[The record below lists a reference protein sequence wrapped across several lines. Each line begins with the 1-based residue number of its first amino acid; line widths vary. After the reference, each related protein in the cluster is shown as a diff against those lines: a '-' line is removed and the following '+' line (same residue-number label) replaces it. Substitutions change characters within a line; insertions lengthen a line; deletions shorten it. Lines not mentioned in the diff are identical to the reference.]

1 MKKEFKLPDV
11 GEGVAEGEIR
21 KWLVKEGENVR
32 EFQPLAEILTDKV
45 NVEMTS
51 PFTGKIL
58 RLRAEEGK
66 VIKVGEVI
74 MEVEVEDEAVAE
86 PAKERNL
93 PQQPTATSQTAAGQ
107 PQFAAGPIRATP
119 AVRKKARE
127 LGVDLSGVK
136 PRDPSGRITV
146 EDIEA
151 AVAVVNSRSA
161 GTQSVA
167 HRAEQHEEQERIP
180 VNGIRRRIFDRMAES
195 KRNIPHF
202 SYVDEVDMTSIV
214 HARDI
219 LSKKYGEGV
228 KVTFLPFIIKAAV
241 EALKEFPY
249 LNASYDEKTNEI
261 VLKRHFN
268 MGIAVATDA
277 GLIVPNIRNADGKNI
292 EQLAREV
299 EELASKARAGTLS
312 LPEVQNGTFTI
323 TNVGPI
329 GGLLSSPVI
338 NYPESAILAIHKIQ
352 QRPVVRNGQIVIRD
366 MMYFTVACDH
376 RIVDGAVAARFG
388 NRLIEYLEHPFLM
401 KLEF

>member
-21 KWLVKEGENVR
+21 KWLVKEGESVR
-32 EFQPLAEILTDKV
+32 EFQPLAEIMTDKV

-58 RLRAEEGK
+58 KLNAGEGR
-66 VIKVGEVI
+66 VVKVGEVI
-74 MEVEVEDEAVAE
+74 MEVEVEEETGAPKDKKPETAPHARASAGEAA
-86 PAKERNL
+86 RS
-93 PQQPTATSQTAAGQ
+93 QITSEH
-107 PQFAAGPIRATP
+107 IRATP
-119 AVRKKARE
+119 AVRKRARE
-127 LGVDLSGVK
+127 LGVDISTVK
-136 PRDPSGRITV
+136 PADPSGRVTT
-146 EDIEA
+146 EDVEA
-151 AVAVVNSRSA
+151 AAKKGSTGAAATTAGRISEQQDAVE
-161 GTQSVA
+161 
-167 HRAEQHEEQERIP
+167 HIP
-180 VNGIRRRIFDRMAES
+180 VQGIRRRIFERMAES

-219 LSKKYGEGV
+219 LARKYGDRV
-228 KVTFLPFIIKAAV
+228 KVTFLPFIIKATV
-241 EALKEFPY
+241 ESLKEFPY
-249 LNASYDEKTNEI
+249 LNASYDDKTNEI
-261 VLKRHFN
+261 VLKKHHN
-268 MGIAVATDA
+268 IGVAVATEA
-277 GLIVPNIRNADGKNI
+277 GLIVPNIKDADTKSI
-292 EQLAREV
+292 EQLAKEV
-299 EELASKARAGTLS
+299 EELASKARAGSLS
-312 LPEVQNGTFTI
+312 LPEVEGGTFTI

-338 NYPESAILAIHKIQ
+338 NYPESAILAIHRVQ
-352 QRPVVRNGQIVIRD
+352 QRPVVRNGQIIIRD

>member
-21 KWLVKEGENVR
+21 KWLVKEGESVR
-32 EFQPLAEILTDKV
+32 EFQPLAEIMTDKV

-58 RLRAEEGK
+58 KLNAGEGR
-66 VIKVGEVI
+66 VVKVGEVI
-74 MEVEVEDEAVAE
+74 MEVEVEEETGAPKDKKPETAPHARASAGEAA
-86 PAKERNL
+86 RS
-93 PQQPTATSQTAAGQ
+93 QITSEH
-107 PQFAAGPIRATP
+107 IRATP
-119 AVRKKARE
+119 AVRKRARE
-127 LGVDLSGVK
+127 LGVDISTVK
-136 PRDPSGRITV
+136 PADPSGRVTT
-146 EDIEA
+146 EDVEA
-151 AVAVVNSRSA
+151 AAKKGSTGAAATTAGRISEQQDAVE
-161 GTQSVA
+161 
-167 HRAEQHEEQERIP
+167 HIP
-180 VNGIRRRIFDRMAES
+180 VQGIRRRIFERMAES

-219 LSKKYGEGV
+219 LARKYGDRV
-228 KVTFLPFIIKAAV
+228 KVTFLPFIIKATV
-241 EALKEFPY
+241 ESLKEFPY
-249 LNASYDEKTNEI
+249 LNASYDDKTNEI
-261 VLKRHFN
+261 VLKKHHN
-268 MGIAVATDA
+268 IGVAVATEA
-277 GLIVPNIRNADGKNI
+277 GLIVPNIKDADTKSI
-292 EQLAREV
+292 EQLAKEV
-299 EELASKARAGTLS
+299 EELASKARAGSLS
-312 LPEVQNGTFTI
+312 LPEVQGGTFTI

-338 NYPESAILAIHKIQ
+338 NYPESAILAIHRVQ
-352 QRPVVRNGQIVIRD
+352 QRPVVRNGQIIIRD

>member
-21 KWLVKEGENVR
+21 KWLVKEGESVR
-32 EFQPLAEILTDKV
+32 EFQPLAEIMTDKV

-58 RLRAEEGK
+58 KLNAGEGR
-66 VIKVGEVI
+66 VVKVGEVI
-74 MEVEVEDEAVAE
+74 MEVEVEEETGAPKDKKPETAPHARASAGEAA
-86 PAKERNL
+86 RS
-93 PQQPTATSQTAAGQ
+93 QITSEH
-107 PQFAAGPIRATP
+107 IRATP
-119 AVRKKARE
+119 AVRKRARE
-127 LGVDLSGVK
+127 LGVDISTVK
-136 PRDPSGRITV
+136 PADPSGRVTT
-146 EDIEA
+146 EDVEA
-151 AVAVVNSRSA
+151 AAKKGSTGAAATTAGRISEQQDAVE
-161 GTQSVA
+161 
-167 HRAEQHEEQERIP
+167 HIP
-180 VNGIRRRIFDRMAES
+180 VQGIRRRIFERMAES

-219 LSKKYGEGV
+219 LARKYGDRV
-228 KVTFLPFIIKAAV
+228 KVTFLPFIIKATV
-241 EALKEFPY
+241 ESLKEFPY

-261 VLKRHFN
+261 VLKKHHN
-268 MGIAVATDA
+268 IGVAVATEA
-277 GLIVPNIRNADGKNI
+277 GLIVPNIKDADTKSI
-292 EQLAREV
+292 EQLAKEV
-299 EELASKARAGTLS
+299 EELASKARAGSLS
-312 LPEVQNGTFTI
+312 LPEVQGGTFTI

-338 NYPESAILAIHKIQ
+338 NYPESAILAIHRVQ
-352 QRPVVRNGQIVIRD
+352 QRPVVRNGQIIIRD

>member
-1 MKKEFKLPDV
+1 M
-11 GEGVAEGEIR
+11 AEGEIR
-21 KWLVKEGENVR
+21 KWLVKEGEHVR
-32 EFQPLAEILTDKV
+32 EFQPLAEIMTDKV

-58 RLRAEEGK
+58 KLRAEEGR

-74 MEVEVEDEAVAE
+74 MEVDVEEESTA
-86 PAKERNL
+86 PKERKHDSSPRQPEAAKAASH
-93 PQQPTATSQTAAGQ
+93 PQHATES
-107 PQFAAGPIRATP
+107 IRATP
-119 AVRKKARE
+119 AVRKRARE
-127 LGVDLSGVK
+127 LGIDISTVRSG
-136 PRDPSGRITV
+136 DSSGRITA
-146 EDIEA
+146 EDVEA
-151 AVAVVNSRSA
+151 AAKSVHA
-161 GTQSVA
+161 GTPAPAPPHVSGPHDGV
-167 HRAEQHEEQERIP
+167 ERIP
-180 VNGIRRRIFDRMAES
+180 VHGIRRRIFERMAES

-219 LSKKYGEGV
+219 LTRKYGDRV
-228 KVTFLPFIIKAAV
+228 KVTFLPFIIKAAA

-261 VLKRHFN
+261 LLKKRYN
-268 MGIAVATDA
+268 IGVAVATDA
-277 GLIVPNIRNADGKNI
+277 GLIVPNIKDADVKSI

-299 EELASKARAGTLS
+299 EELASKARAGNLS
-312 LPEVQNGTFTI
+312 LPEVQGGTFTI

-338 NYPESAILAIHKIQ
+338 NYPESAILATHRIQ
-352 QRPVVRNGQIVIRD
+352 QRPVVRNGQIIIRD

-388 NRLIEYLEHPFLM
+388 NKLMEYLEHPFLM

>member
-21 KWLVKEGENVR
+21 KWLVKEGESVR
-32 EFQPLAEILTDKV
+32 EFQPLAEIMTDKV

-58 RLRAEEGK
+58 KLNAGEGR
-66 VIKVGEVI
+66 VVKVGEVI
-74 MEVEVEDEAVAE
+74 MEVEVEEETGAPKEKKPE
-86 PAKERNL
+86 PATPARASAGEAARS
-93 PQQPTATSQTAAGQ
+93 QSTAEH
-107 PQFAAGPIRATP
+107 IRATP
-119 AVRKKARE
+119 AVRKRARE
-127 LGVDLSGVK
+127 LGVDISTVK
-136 PRDPSGRITV
+136 PADPSGRVTT
-146 EDIEA
+146 EDVEA
-151 AVAVVNSRSA
+151 AAKKGSTGAAATTA
-161 GTQSVA
+161 GRVP
-167 HRAEQHEEQERIP
+167 EQHDAVERIP
-180 VNGIRRRIFDRMAES
+180 VQGIRRRIFERMAES

-219 LSKKYGEGV
+219 LARKYGDRV

-241 EALKEFPY
+241 ESLKEFPY
-249 LNASYDEKTNEI
+249 LNASYDDKTNEI
-261 VLKRHFN
+261 VLKKHHN
-268 MGIAVATDA
+268 IGVAVATEA
-277 GLIVPNIRNADGKNI
+277 GLIVPNIKDADTKSI
-292 EQLAREV
+292 EQLAKEV
-299 EELASKARAGTLS
+299 EELASKARAGSLS
-312 LPEVQNGTFTI
+312 LPEVQGGTFTI

-338 NYPESAILAIHKIQ
+338 NYPESAILAIHRVQ
-352 QRPVVRNGQIVIRD
+352 QRPVVRNGQIIIRD

>member
-21 KWLVKEGENVR
+21 KWLVKEGESVR
-32 EFQPLAEILTDKV
+32 EFQPLAEIMTDKV

-58 RLRAEEGK
+58 KLNAGEGR
-66 VIKVGEVI
+66 VVKVGEVI
-74 MEVEVEDEAVAE
+74 MEVEVEEETGAPKDKKPETAPHARASAGEAA
-86 PAKERNL
+86 RS
-93 PQQPTATSQTAAGQ
+93 QITSEH
-107 PQFAAGPIRATP
+107 IRATP
-119 AVRKKARE
+119 AVRKRARE
-127 LGVDLSGVK
+127 LGVDISTVK
-136 PRDPSGRITV
+136 PADPSGRVTT
-146 EDIEA
+146 EDVEA
-151 AVAVVNSRSA
+151 AAKKGSTGAAATTA
-161 GTQSVA
+161 GRVP
-167 HRAEQHEEQERIP
+167 EQHDAVERIP
-180 VNGIRRRIFDRMAES
+180 VQGIRRRIFERMAES

-219 LSKKYGEGV
+219 LARKYGDRV
-228 KVTFLPFIIKAAV
+228 KVTFLPFIIKATV
-241 EALKEFPY
+241 ESLKEFPY

-261 VLKRHFN
+261 VLKKHHN
-268 MGIAVATDA
+268 IGVAVATEA
-277 GLIVPNIRNADGKNI
+277 GLIVPNIKDADTKSI
-292 EQLAREV
+292 EQLAKEV
-299 EELASKARAGTLS
+299 EELASKARAGSLS
-312 LPEVQNGTFTI
+312 LPEVQGGTFTI

-338 NYPESAILAIHKIQ
+338 NYPESAILAIHRVQ
-352 QRPVVRNGQIVIRD
+352 QRPVVRNGQIIIRD

>member
-21 KWLVKEGENVR
+21 KWLVKEGESVR
-32 EFQPLAEILTDKV
+32 EFQPLAEIMTDKV

-58 RLRAEEGK
+58 KLNAGEGR
-66 VIKVGEVI
+66 VVKVGEVI
-74 MEVEVEDEAVAE
+74 MEVEVEEETGAPKDKKPETAPHARASAGEAA
-86 PAKERNL
+86 RS
-93 PQQPTATSQTAAGQ
+93 QITSEH
-107 PQFAAGPIRATP
+107 IRATP
-119 AVRKKARE
+119 AVRKRARE
-127 LGVDLSGVK
+127 LGVDISTVK
-136 PRDPSGRITV
+136 PADPSGRVTT
-146 EDIEA
+146 EDVEA
-151 AVAVVNSRSA
+151 AAKKGSTGAAATTA
-161 GTQSVA
+161 GRVP
-167 HRAEQHEEQERIP
+167 EQHDAVEHIP
-180 VNGIRRRIFDRMAES
+180 VQGIRRRIFERMAES

-219 LSKKYGEGV
+219 LARKYGDRV
-228 KVTFLPFIIKAAV
+228 KVTFLPFIIKATV
-241 EALKEFPY
+241 ESLKEFPY

-261 VLKRHFN
+261 VLKKHHN
-268 MGIAVATDA
+268 IGVAVATEA
-277 GLIVPNIRNADGKNI
+277 GLIVPNIKDADTKSI
-292 EQLAREV
+292 EQLAKEV
-299 EELASKARAGTLS
+299 EELASKARAGSLS
-312 LPEVQNGTFTI
+312 LPEVQGGTFTI

-338 NYPESAILAIHKIQ
+338 NYPESAILAIHRVQ
-352 QRPVVRNGQIVIRD
+352 QRPVVRNGQIIIRD